1 MVNPV
6 NGNGPNKGC
15 QIQSEQL
22 DKSVELTEEHS
33 MEFTA
38 VNAFRA
44 MIALAVTICSCE
56 AWNSVMNS
64 NDR

>member
-6 NGNGPNKGC
+6 NGNDPNKGC

-33 MEFTA
+33 MEFTS

-44 MIALAVTICSCE
+44 MLRYQLQ
-56 AWNSVMNS
+56 SV
-64 NDR
+64 RVKLGIE